1 MTNKQRQL
9 LLAYLGYYAGDIDGD
24 WGTLSRTAC
33 KAFQTDFGGI
43 AADGFGGPETD
54 KALKQAVAEDRRR
67 TSPGWEGIRYWTRE
81 EFRCQCNGQYCDGF
95 PAEPDLV
102 LVALLDDVREHFG
115 RPGHRSSGLR
125 CKTWNAIQGGVPN
138 SRHLTG
144 KAMDFRI
151 EGHTAGE
158 VLDYVNRIGS
168 ARYAYAIDSAHV
180 HVDVA

>member
-54 KALKQAVAEDRRR
+54 KALRQAVAEDRRR
-67 TSPGWEGIRYWTRE
+67 NIPGWEGIQHWSRE
-81 EFRCQCNGQYCDGF
+81 EFRCQCGGKYCDGF
-95 PAEPDLV
+95 PAEPDPV
-102 LVALLDDVREHFG
+102 LVKLLDDVREHFG

-151 EGHTAGE
+151 EGHTASQ
-158 VLDYVNRIGS
+158 VLNYVNQDSRT
-168 ARYAYAIDSAHV
+168 RYAYAIDSTYV